1 MKHLNMRRNW
11 VRGSAAVV
19 LAAALAILTF
29 SIPNRFSVIQPAS
42 DLRSYASIPAV
53 LAEPAFYA
61 GPIPSGFVI
70 DQELFLT
77 DRDIAIRIWLGSAYV
92 GQRARAR
99 IELLAGPQGPSLRSA
114 TVDVPPEPRRLVVR
128 IVPPPQESEYG
139 PDGKA
144 LFRIAPTVGSRP
156 IRVGM
161 AQGETYRPGR
171 AFIGGEP
178 LAEGEDFMFEV
189 AQATPPDEVWSAVWR
204 QIDGNALPQRIA
216 VATISMALAAV
227 LAARVSARAR
237 RTHAVLV
244 VALAAAVAAAII
256 VVDRTPLD
264 VFPGPDFTPDVVL
277 R

>member
-1 MKHLNMRRNW
+1 MKQLGPRRIW
-11 VRGSAAVV
+11 VWGSIAVALAAVLVILV
-19 LAAALAILTF
+19 LLVQ
-29 SIPNRFSVIQPAS
+29 NRFSVIQPAS
-42 DLRSYASIPAV
+42 DLRSYAHVPAA

-61 GPIPSGFVI
+61 GPVASGMVI

-77 DRDIAIRIWLGSAYV
+77 EEDIAIRIWLGSAYV
-92 GQRARAR
+92 GQHARAR
-99 IELLAGPQGPSLRSA
+99 IELLAGPEGPSLRSA
-114 TVDVPPEPRRLVVR
+114 TVDVPPEPRQLVVR
-128 IVPPPQESEYG
+128 IAPPPQSSEYG

-144 LFRIAPTVGSRP
+144 LFRIAPIAGSRP

-189 AQATPPDEVWSAVWR
+189 AQAAPLDKVWSAVWR
-204 QIDGNALPQRIA
+204 QIDGNALPQRFA
-216 VATISMALAAV
+216 VATISIALAAT

-237 RTHAVLV
+237 RTHAVLF
-244 VALAAAVAAAII
+244 VALAATVAAAII

-264 VFPGPDFTPDVVL
+264 VFPGPGFTPDVVL